1 MWWLHSGRFLD
12 KLTDTRAAL
21 EAMRNPRVA
30 NPSIVPKGS
39 SYGLRIIGLL
49 LTLVLLFG
57 INYVV
62 LSAMAPAF
70 PGAEVAVLI
79 GFILLVAN
87 VMPRPT

>member
-39 SYGLRIIGLL
+39 SYGLRIIGLI
-49 LTLVLLFG
+49 LTLILLFV
-57 INYVV
+57 ITSVAS
-62 LSAMAPAF
+62 SAPDDWAGDA
-70 PGAEVAVLI
+70 
-79 GFILLVAN
+79 
-87 VMPRPT
+87 